1 MGTNTEIALPRGM
14 AGLQYPITQISLAV
28 RDLDGLMARYHR
40 AFGWAP
46 WQVFDHVPPV
56 HHNTQLRGKQVHYAL
71 RGAEVYVG
79 NMNFELL
86 QPLEGPN
93 LWSEFMAR
101 RGEGQVE

>member
-1 MGTNTEIALPRGM
+1 MVANKAVELPRGM

-56 HHNTQLRGKQVHYAL
+56 HHNTHCAASRFTTHSAAPRSTSG
-71 RGAEVYVG
+71 R
-79 NMNFELL
+79 
-86 QPLEGPN
+86 
-93 LWSEFMAR
+93 
-101 RGEGQVE
+101 